1 MYFRNK
7 AAAVGAA
14 GLLAIGVTGAASAA
28 VAAPAAV
35 AAVHVTHTA
44 TPSGICDEVFLHS
57 CVTAASPHVT
67 AASPLVFLHSG
78 QPSG

>member
-1 MYFRNK
+1 MSPTSRLAVARVVLVPAIL
-7 AAAVGAA
+7 AA
-14 GLLAIGVTGAASAA
+14 GAASAA